1 MTYIV
6 NKAISQ
12 FMDIIGTL
20 KGKLNWPQKA
30 DSALLE
36 QNLACEDMTLELQGQ
51 LRALQE
57 SRIFKWFSWLLP
69 EAPRFEDCPAVASQD
84 GFLGRWLRRCPWVGG
99 LWKARQELQR
109 CELGLHQM
117 EREALRFK
125 DELKSTW
132 FVGKL
137 LPEFDLGQR
146 MEESLSIG
154 NRNYYSGMAA
164 ASVILGGIMLAWKRR
179 RMAEEDVD
187 NSSLE
192 EYVPEMEHLGEDLSD
207 GNVLEMETDQTTLLQ
222 NLKDENDELQGQI
235 KEMGRIV
242 EMNKKLQNEQVKELK
257 NETEK
262 DKLESEC
269 VGKDIQRKEHE
280 NLLEILR
287 KENAEM
293 KKEQIQN
300 REQVNELKNEVGQL
314 KTEKDK
320 LESEC
325 VGKEIQRKDHENL
338 LEILRKDNAE
348 MKKEQIQNREQVNEL
363 KNEAEKTKLESECV
377 QKELQKKKLENL
389 LESLK
394 KEKHSGNKW
403 KREFEELKEEKEKL
417 EANLVQDYEKLEF
430 VCKIKDFEIME
441 QKMIAEKFER
451 VNKEIKKAQSENTEQ
466 LNKLKSELCELKAEK
481 KLEAEKEEERK
492 TKNKDEHKR
501 KSLLMAGLS
510 AQMNN
515 RPKEAVDIFTQALA
529 VETDNDKGTALLH
542 VLRAEA
548 NAATEKPPNIDI
560 VLDCSM
566 AIEKGCEG
574 WKAYMLRGRY
584 LVQLGIFD
592 AALKDFETVKVK
604 KNEKFSKIVEDTK
617 ALQKEWEDK
626 GHYEVLGLEK
636 TATKAEAIKS
646 FRDLSMAFHPDRHR
660 DKPEF
665 LQEAFEEKYKK
676 VVNAKLILVDERN
689 RRDYDEEL
697 RHQEE
702 YEHWEKSGGQWNRQE
717 PGQWNHGRQYHQGH
731 PRWEEHRQYSQR
743 PRKEQHRQGNNH

>member
-1 MTYIV
+1 MLIQAQVSVLLNMTYIV

-154 NRNYYSGMAA
+154 NRNYYIGMAA
-164 ASVILGGIMLAWKRR
+164 ASVILGGIMLAWGRR

-187 NSSLE
+187 SSSLE
-192 EYVPEMEHLGEDLSD
+192 DYVPEMEHLGEDLLD
-207 GNVLEMETDQTTLLQ
+207 GNVLQMVTDQTTLLQ

-257 NETEK
+257 NEVGQLKREK

-269 VGKDIQRKEHE
+269 VGIDIERKEHE

-293 KKEQIQN
+293 KK
-300 REQVNELKNEVGQL
+300 
-314 KTEKDK
+314 
-320 LESEC
+320 
-325 VGKEIQRKDHENL
+325 
-338 LEILRKDNAE
+338 
-348 MKKEQIQNREQVNEL
+348 
-363 KNEAEKTKLESECV
+363 TKLESECV
-377 QKELQKKKLENL
+377 KKELQKKKLENL
-389 LESLK
+389 LESLR
-394 KEKHSGNKW
+394 KEKQSGNKW
-403 KREFEELKEEKEKL
+403 KRESEELKGEKEKF
-417 EANLVQDYEKLEF
+417 EANLVQNYEKLEF
-430 VCKIKDFEIME
+430 VCKIKDLEIME
-441 QKMIAEKFER
+441 QKIIAEKFESE
-451 VNKEIKKAQSENTEQ
+451 NKEIKKAQSENTEQ
-466 LNKLKSELCELKAEK
+466 LNKLKSELSELKAEK
-481 KLEAEKEEERK
+481 KLEAEKAEERK
-492 TKNKDEHKR
+492 TENKDEPNR
-501 KSLLMAGLS
+501 KSLLMVGLS

-529 VETDNDKGTALLH
+529 VETDNDEETALLH

-548 NAATEKPPNIDI
+548 NAATEKPPNMDI

-584 LVQLGIFD
+584 LVKLGIFD
-592 AALKDFETVKVK
+592 AALKDFETVKLK
-604 KNEKFSKIVEDTK
+604 KNEKFSKIIEDTK

-626 GHYEVLGLEK
+626 GHYEILGLEK
-636 TATKAEAIKS
+636 TAMKAEVIKS

-665 LQEAFEEKYKK
+665 LQEEFEKYKK
-676 VVNAKLILVDERN
+676 VVKAKLILVDERN

-697 RHQEE
+697 RHQE
-702 YEHWEKSGGQWNRQE
+702 
-717 PGQWNHGRQYHQGH
+717 
-731 PRWEEHRQYSQR
+731 
-743 PRKEQHRQGNNH
+743 

>member
-1 MTYIV
+1 
-6 NKAISQ
+6 
-12 FMDIIGTL
+12 
-20 KGKLNWPQKA
+20 
-30 DSALLE
+30 
-36 QNLACEDMTLELQGQ
+36 
-51 LRALQE
+51 
-57 SRIFKWFSWLLP
+57 
-69 EAPRFEDCPAVASQD
+69 
-84 GFLGRWLRRCPWVGG
+84 
-99 LWKARQELQR
+99 
-109 CELGLHQM
+109 M

-137 LPEFDLGQR
+137 LPEFNLEQR

-154 NRNYYSGMAA
+154 NRNYYIGMAA
-164 ASVILGGIMLAWKRR
+164 ASVILGGIILAWRRR

-187 NSSLE
+187 SSSLE
-192 EYVPEMEHLGEDLSD
+192 EYVPEMEHLGEDLLD
-207 GNVLEMETDQTTLLQ
+207 GNVLEMETYQTTLLQ

-242 EMNKKLQNEQVKELK
+242 EMNKELQNEQVKELK
-257 NETEK
+257 NEVSELKTEK
-262 DKLESEC
+262 DKLDSDC
-269 VGKDIQRKEHE
+269 VGKDIQMREHE

-287 KENAEM
+287 KENAE
-293 KKEQIQN
+293 
-300 REQVNELKNEVGQL
+300 
-314 KTEKDK
+314 
-320 LESEC
+320 
-325 VGKEIQRKDHENL
+325 
-338 LEILRKDNAE
+338 
-348 MKKEQIQNREQVNEL
+348 
-363 KNEAEKTKLESECV
+363 KTKLESECV
-377 QKELQKKKLENL
+377 QKEHQKKKLENL
-389 LESLK
+389 LESLR
-394 KEKHSGNKW
+394 KEKQSGNKW

-430 VCKIKDFEIME
+430 VCKIKDLEIME

-451 VNKEIKKAQSENTEQ
+451 ENKEIKKAQSENTEQ
-466 LNKLKSELCELKAEK
+466 MNKLKSELCELKAEK

-492 TKNKDEHKR
+492 TENKDEHKR

-515 RPKEAVDIFTQALA
+515 RPKEAADIFTQALA
-529 VETDNDKGTALLH
+529 VETNNDEGTADLH
-542 VLRAEA
+542 VLRAEV
-548 NAATEKPPNIDI
+548 NAATEKPPNMDI

-574 WKAYMLRGRY
+574 WKAYMLRGWY
-584 LVQLGIFD
+584 LVKLGIFD

-626 GHYEVLGLEK
+626 GHYEILGLEK
-636 TATKAEAIKS
+636 TATKAEVIKS

-702 YEHWEKSGGQWNRQE
+702 YEH
-717 PGQWNHGRQYHQGH
+717 
-731 PRWEEHRQYSQR
+731 
-743 PRKEQHRQGNNH
+743 